1 MWSAIGVLPLSIHFG
16 YDVMEEF
23 LKGGNSIDQHLL
35 AEKDIK
41 VQKSYIIEKST
52 TPVRLSWFLQNL
64 YSEALSKSNNSI
76 LSGFG

>member
-35 AEKDIK
+35 AEKDVK
-41 VQKSYIIEKST
+41 VQQSNIIEKSC
-52 TPVRLSWFLQNL
+52 S
-64 YSEALSKSNNSI
+64 
-76 LSGFG
+76 